1 MLLRSRGEGGRAG
14 LQAGRVGRGGDVGTA
29 VAAGN
34 GEKPGGRYQPQLL
47 LEALNR
53 IGKKWPELR

>member
-34 GEKPGGRYQPQLL
+34 GEKPGGEVPTSITARSS
-47 LEALNR
+47 
-53 IGKKWPELR
+53 K